1 MASRKQQK
9 EEARQRRLA
18 EEQARREREQRMR
31 RMQMGLGGLLA
42 IIIVAAVVVVI
53 VSSSG
58 GSKLAGTGN
67 PVKVADT
74 NGVKLPPLKVSDLNT
89 AIKAAGC
96 VTLDTPDSI
105 ARTDANRTHVNV
117 GTKVPYATNPPS
129 FGPHYPVPAS
139 DGVYP
144 PAKTPAAGYVVHAL
158 EHGRIEYQYSPSLPA
173 ADVKQLEALYNEGDG
188 KWAPKQ
194 MLLLFQNQTKMPYA
208 VAATAWGH
216 VLGCKA
222 WSPGV
227 IDAFRDF
234 RLTYTNLGP
243 EQLGTGPE

>member
-18 EEQARREREQRMR
+18 EEQARREREQRTR

-42 IIIVAAVVVVI
+42 VIIVAAVVVVI

-74 NGVKLPPLKVSDLNT
+74 SGVTLPPLKIRDLN
-89 AIKAAGC
+89 AAAKAAGC

-105 ARTDANRTHVNV
+105 ARTDANRTHVQP
-117 GTKVPYATNPPS
+117 GTNVPYATNPPS

-139 DGVYP
+139 DGEYAP
-144 PAKTPAAGYVVHAL
+144 SKTPATGYVVHAM
-158 EHGRIEYQYSPSLPA
+158 EHG
-173 ADVKQLEALYNEGDG
+173 
-188 KWAPKQ
+188 
-194 MLLLFQNQTKMPYA
+194 
-208 VAATAWGH
+208 
-216 VLGCKA
+216 
-222 WSPGV
+222 
-227 IDAFRDF
+227 
-234 RLTYTNLGP
+234 
-243 EQLGTGPE
+243 